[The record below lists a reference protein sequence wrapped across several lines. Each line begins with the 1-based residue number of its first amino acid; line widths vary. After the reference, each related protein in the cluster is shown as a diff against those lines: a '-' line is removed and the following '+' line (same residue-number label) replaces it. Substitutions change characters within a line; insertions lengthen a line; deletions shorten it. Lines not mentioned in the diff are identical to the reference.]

1 MRLEIVFLFLY
12 IDNMKTTIDI
22 PDSVL
27 QELLDNTQAGTKR
40 EAVLTAIEEYNRRK
54 RMAAVADLLGTFEN
68 FMDKSELK
76 ATRNTD

>member
-12 IDNMKTTIDI
+12 INNMKTTIDI

-54 RMAAVADLLGTFEN
+54 F
-68 FMDKSELK
+68 FMQS
-76 ATRNTD
+76 T

>member
-12 IDNMKTTIDI
+12 INNMKTTIDI

-68 FMDKSELK
+68 FMDKRELK